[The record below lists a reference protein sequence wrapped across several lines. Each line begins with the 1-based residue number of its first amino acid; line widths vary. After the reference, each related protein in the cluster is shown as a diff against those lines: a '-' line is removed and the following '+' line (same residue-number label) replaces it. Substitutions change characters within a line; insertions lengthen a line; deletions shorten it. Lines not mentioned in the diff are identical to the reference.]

1 MPIVFIYIFVVVASL
16 IFGSFLTVATEDP
29 EGLEWLQKKRS
40 RCPKCDHVL
49 GALDLIPLLSFLL
62 QRGRCRYCSKNIPKH
77 HVYTELAAVFLAL
90 TAIIFSAKPLG
101 YDFVFNFIFLEI
113 LLALTLTDLK
123 FQTLPDI
130 FVVALGIVGVVKVF
144 FLGFLSINSA
154 LLGAILGI
162 VILGAFAFFSKGRA
176 MGWGDVKLAGA
187 MGLVLGA
194 GQVIFAIL
202 LAFIIGGI
210 IGAVLLVG
218 KKATAKSKIAF
229 GPFLTLATAIF
240 LLFPDLYGQILFF
253 YGLM

>member
-1 MPIVFIYIFVVVASL
+1 VQSLVYFFVVVISL

-29 EGLEWLQKKRS
+29 EGLVWLKKKRS
-40 RCPKCDHVL
+40 RCPKCGHVL
-49 GALDLIPLLSFLL
+49 GALDLVPVLSFLL
-62 QRGRCRYCSKNIPKH
+62 QRGRCRYCSKNIPLH
-77 HVYTELAAVFLAL
+77 HIYTELAAVFLAL
-90 TAIIFSAKPLG
+90 MAIFFSAKPLG
-101 YDFVFNFIFLEI
+101 YDFVFSFIFLEI

-130 FVVALGIVGVVKVF
+130 FVGALGVLGVVKVF
-144 FLGFLSINSA
+144 FLGHLSINSA
-154 LLGAILGI
+154 LLGAILGVI
-162 VILGAFAFFSKGRA
+162 VLGGFALFSKGRA

-194 GQVIFAIL
+194 GQVVFAIL
-202 LAFIIGGI
+202 LAFVLGGI
-210 IGAVLLVG
+210 VGAVLLIG

-240 LLFPDLYGQILFF
+240 LLFPGLYVQILFF